1 MNHRIAC
8 LLGIASYLMPTM
20 LHADKGED
28 WGRRTLIG
36 VQTGLSLAN
45 IGGSERNDPGVDYSY
60 RKGFT
65 GGGILALRL
74 TQGFSTQIELGFVTK
89 GFRADTLFPSTSG
102 TQYLAY
108 LEIPLLVQATL
119 PFSDTFEPYLNLGP
133 ALGILLDSDIRFDD
147 GKFDETDRGL
157 RRFDVGLILG
167 GGGALD
173 VGRMGVLTVE
183 VRYTFGVRNLNT
195 SEVVPEAF
203 NRAIYLTVG
212 YRVDLAM
219 LGRLFGGAPR

>member
-1 MNHRIAC
+1 MSHRIAC

-20 LHADKGED
+20 LHADEGED
-28 WGRRTLIG
+28 WSRRTLVG
-36 VQTGLSLAN
+36 VRTGLSLAS

-65 GGGILALRL
+65 GGGSLALRL
-74 TQGFSTQIELGFVTK
+74 TRVFSTQIELDFVTK

-108 LEIPLLVQATL
+108 LEIPLLVQASL
-119 PFSDTFEPYLNLGP
+119 PFSDTFEPYLSLGP

-157 RRFDVGLILG
+157 RRVDVGWVLG
-167 GGGALD
+167 GGAAVNL
-173 VGRMGVLTVE
+173 GRMGVLTME
-183 VRYTFGVRNLNT
+183 VRYNFGVRNLNT
-195 SEVVPEAF
+195 SEVVPEAL

-212 YRVDLAM
+212 YRADLAT
-219 LGRLFGGAPR
+219 LGRLFGGSAR